1 MERTADLSI
10 ALRSGRDDN
19 FVVERQEVG
28 ESGKSAHKTSSP
40 TKLLLVSPSLAT
52 RMEEPRILLR
62 GRYPEGPGFA
72 QRLFSGEIFR
82 LTAAGL
88 MLRNAQRYG
97 DLNHFTGIGRHIF
110 QFNHPQLIEE
120 LLLRD
125 AARHHR
131 GLVMQRA
138 KLVLGEGLLTSEAPL
153 HLRQR
158 RLAQPAFHRQRI
170 AAYGNIIAGYAE
182 EMTSRWESGKVVD
195 LQPQM
200 LLLALRIVGKTL
212 FDTNVEEDVHQIA
225 EAVDSFMGFLFL
237 AFLPFPELTLR
248 LPLPVTKRIRRGQ
261 KYLDDMIYR
270 MIAERRKDPRDRG
283 DLLSMLLAA
292 VDNDEGTGGMSDR
305 QVRDECVTVML
316 AGHETTANALSFA
329 MWELARNP
337 DVQERLYAECRA
349 VLGRRTPSADDY
361 SKLAYAALV
370 FAEVLRLYPPVWVT
384 ARTAVEDY
392 EYRGIVIPKGAILL
406 APQIVAHRDERFWD
420 RPLEFDPLRFTEEN
434 KSRRPRF
441 SYFPFGAGTRQCIG
455 EGLAWMEGVLVLAS
469 IARDWKLSLPSG
481 APAELPLWPA
491 ISLRPKDGV
500 LLRIDRRPS

>member
-1 MERTADLSI
+1 MTTPLAAGMAPPQISI
-10 ALRSGRDDN
+10 
-19 FVVERQEVG
+19 
-28 ESGKSAHKTSSP
+28 
-40 TKLLLVSPSLAT
+40 
-52 RMEEPRILLR
+52 R
-62 GRYPEGPGFA
+62 GRFPDGPGFA
-72 QRLFSGEIFR
+72 KRLLTGEVFR
-82 LTAAGL
+82 STAAGF
-88 MLRNAQRYG
+88 MLSNARRFG
-97 DLNHFTGIGRHIF
+97 DLVHFTGLSRHIF
-110 QFNHPQLIEE
+110 QFNHPELIEDV
-120 LLLRD
+120 LLRD

-158 RLAQPAFHRQRI
+158 RLAQPAFHRLRI
-170 AAYGNIIAGYAE
+170 AAYGQVISGFAA
-182 EMTSRWESGKVVD
+182 EMTARWESGTVVD

-200 LLLALRIVGKTL
+200 LLLALRIVGKAL
-212 FDTNVEEDVHQIA
+212 FDTNVEAEVHEIA

-237 AFLPFPELTLR
+237 AFMPFPELALR
-248 LPLPVTKRIRRGQ
+248 LPLPAVTRIRRGQ
-261 KYLDDMIYR
+261 AYLDSLIYG

-329 MWELARNP
+329 LWELARNP
-337 DVQERLYAECRA
+337 EVQEKLHQECRA
-349 VLGRRTPSADDY
+349 VLDRRMPCAEDY
-361 SKLAYAALV
+361 PRLGYAAQV

-384 ARTAVEDY
+384 ARTAVEAY
-392 EYRGIVIPKGAILL
+392 SYRGTVIPKGAILL
-406 APQIVAHRDERFWD
+406 APQILAHRDPRFWE
-420 RPLEFDPLRFTEEN
+420 RPMEFDPRRFSEEN

-455 EGLAWMEGVLVLAS
+455 EGLAWMEGVLILAS
-469 IARDWKLSLPSG
+469 IVRDWRLSLPQG

-491 ISLRPKDGV
+491 ISLRPRGGV
-500 LLRIDRRPS
+500 RLRLERRES